1 MPVSQPEVTAN
12 LISANLLVA
21 NTAQKVLLVGQ
32 KTSSGSVISG
42 SLTENIQ
49 NDLSENALFG
59 PNSMAAE
66 MVRNFKAINKQVRLD
81 AIALDDGAG
90 AAAVGTVAF
99 TGTATETGTITV
111 NIASATNY
119 SFEVAITSGDA
130 ATAIGAALETLVNA
144 GANTPVVAVNT
155 TGSVALT
162 AVNLGTY
169 GNNFGLSIE
178 GEVAG
183 VSVVLTAFASGA
195 TDPTLTGVFDVVGDT
210 RYQHIIWPYED
221 ALTELTGFLD
231 PRFNVS
237 NNVLDGVGF
246 TASVGTLT
254 TELALAN
261 AENSQSL
268 VIFSDQTE
276 TETTLTGP
284 SIQEIPI
291 MTAVQFVAISSL
303 RLTGGANVSQFVI
316 SRNGALD
323 SFGGAALASK
333 PYFNTPFS
341 LLPTIRT
348 GLGWTDTQAEQ
359 LKTAGASRLGNN
371 RPGNLI
377 ISDEQVTTYK
387 TDTAGNPDQ
396 TFKFLN
402 FVFTSSNIREFYVNN
417 YRARFAQSRLT
428 EGALIAGRDMANK
441 ELIEAFSTQLYVE
454 LSGVDFVLTQ
464 AGEASLVFFNDNLI
478 VTLDLSTGLVTI
490 IMEVLIVTQLREI
503 RATIQ
508 IQFDTTG

>member
-1 MPVSQPEVTAN
+1 MTVQQPEVTAN

-21 NTAQKVLLVGQ
+21 NTQQKVLLVAQ
-32 KTSSGSVISG
+32 KTSAGSVTSG

-59 PNSMAAE
+59 SDSMAAE
-66 MVRNFKAINKQVRLD
+66 MVRNFKAINTEVRLD
-81 AIALDDGAG
+81 VIALSDGAG
-90 AAAVGTVAF
+90 TGATGTVLFA
-99 TGTATETGTITV
+99 GTATESGTITV

-119 SFEVAITSGDA
+119 SFDVSVASGDT
-130 ATAIGAALETLVNA
+130 ATVVGDSLEALVTA
-144 GANTPVVAVNT
+144 DANSPTDAVNT
-155 TGSVALT
+155 AGSVALT

-183 VSVVLTAFASGA
+183 ITVALTAFSGGA
-195 TDPTLTGVFDVVGDT
+195 TDPTLTGVFDVVGTT
-210 RYQHIIWPYED
+210 RYQHIVWPYED
-221 ALTELTGFLD
+221 ELSELTGFLD
-231 PRFNVS
+231 PRFNV
-237 NNVLDGVGF
+237 NNDVLDGIGF

-276 TETTLTGP
+276 AETTLTGP

-291 MTAVQFVAISSL
+291 MSATQFVAISSL
-303 RLTGGANVSQFVI
+303 RLTDGANISQFVI

-323 SFGGAALASK
+323 SFGGSALASK
-333 PYFNTPFS
+333 PLFNTPFT

-348 GLGWTDTQAEQ
+348 SLGWTQTQAEQ
-359 LKTAGASRLGNN
+359 LKDAGASRLGNN
-371 RPGNLI
+371 RSGNLI
-377 ISDEQVTTYK
+377 ISDEIVTSYK
-387 TDTAGNPDQ
+387 TDAASNPDQ
-396 TFKFLN
+396 TFKFQN
-402 FVFTSSNIREFYVNN
+402 FVQTSSQIREFYVNN

-428 EGALIAGRDMANK
+428 EGALIAGRDMANQA
-441 ELIEAFSTQLYVE
+441 LIEAFSTQLYVE
-454 LSGVDFVLTQ
+454 LSGSEFVLTQ
-464 AGEASLVFFNDNLI
+464 AGEASQVFYNDNLT
-478 VTLDLSTGLVTI
+478 VVLDLSTGLVTI
-490 IMEVLIVTQLREI
+490 TMEVLIVTQLREI

-508 IQFDTTG
+508 IQFSTTG